1 MELVGTLVLPAAIS
15 FTIYLL
21 VIAIIPNTEKPVIPL
36 ILLAFILGLPG
47 LLIVTTS
54 RKFAYLGWML
64 IYLISLPI
72 WNLVLPLYA
81 FFHMVRIFTTH
92 LCASLSIN

>member
-15 FTIYLL
+15 FTMYLI
-21 VIAIIPNTEKPVIPL
+21 VIAIIPGHTKPTISL

-54 RKFAYLGWML
+54 RKFAYLGWMC
-64 IYLISLPI
+64 IYLLSLPI

-81 FFHMVRIFTTH
+81 FFHMVSNLF
-92 LCASLSIN
+92 

>member
-15 FTIYLL
+15 FTIYLI
-21 VIAIIPNTEKPVIPL
+21 VISIIPGQTKPIIPL

-54 RKFAYLGWML
+54 RKFTYLGWML
-64 IYLISLPI
+64 IYLLSLPI

-81 FFHMVRIFTTH
+81 FFHMVSVVFTYLPTVQE
-92 LCASLSIN
+92 